1 MKEPCDAISA
11 LASLHSAIVMDM
23 DDLRLVTGNCLVP
36 ASLISSASRRSIAID
51 TTLNFPPSVC
61 ALGMNDTGDA
71 KHVAFILLEMSLF
84 SVISS

>member
-11 LASLHSAIVMDM
+11 LASLPSAIVMDM

-61 ALGMNDTGDA
+61 MNDSGDA
-71 KHVAFILLEMSLF
+71 KYVAFILLFVSYC
-84 SVISS
+84 SK